1 MKIKPDGFPNQR
13 LFLLPAE
20 LARRAQDL
28 PVCRELVVTD
38 TGFFPKTTGHR
49 VSRPEGIPS
58 AILILCVWGRGWVE
72 SENESLDLDR
82 GSLLWIP
89 AGIPHAY
96 GAHLKDPW
104 RIYWLHLA
112 GSGVQAWD
120 TWISKGDSKLTRW
133 RVEDPAEL
141 AERFESLWRRVDDGG
156 TDLSLLR
163 MTAEAQ
169 ALLSE
174 AIATRAP
181 EDPNARHLERRIERS
196 VDWMRE
202 HLHQPVRLADCARAA
217 GMSPSHYSAEFR
229 RATGVSPLKYF
240 NRLRLRKASEW
251 LDQEDTP
258 VQEIADRLGYAN
270 PFHFSKAFR
279 SFNGLSPRAYRNRMT
294 DPVTPPEMTT

>member
-1 MKIKPDGFPNQR
+1 MTPKPEGFPNQR
-13 LFLLPAE
+13 LFRLPAE
-20 LARRAQDL
+20 LARRVQDL

-38 TGFFPKTTGHR
+38 TGFFPETNGHH
-49 VSRPEGIPS
+49 VSRPEGISS
-58 AILILCVWGRGWVE
+58 AILILCVGGCGWVKSRDE
-72 SENESLDLDR
+72 TLELHAGGLV
-82 GSLLWIP
+82 WIP
-89 AGIPHAY
+89 AGTPHAY
-96 GAHLKDPW
+96 GAHPKDPW

-112 GSGVQAWD
+112 GSGVEAWEA
-120 TWISKGDSKLTRW
+120 WIRKGNAKLTRW

-141 AERFESLWRRVDDGG
+141 AEHFESLWRRVDDGG

-163 MTAEAQ
+163 MTTEAQ
-169 ALLSE
+169 ALLSG
-174 AIATRAP
+174 AIATRVPEAP
-181 EDPNARHLERRIERS
+181 AARHLERRIERS

-294 DPVTPPEMTT
+294 GSVTPPEVTT